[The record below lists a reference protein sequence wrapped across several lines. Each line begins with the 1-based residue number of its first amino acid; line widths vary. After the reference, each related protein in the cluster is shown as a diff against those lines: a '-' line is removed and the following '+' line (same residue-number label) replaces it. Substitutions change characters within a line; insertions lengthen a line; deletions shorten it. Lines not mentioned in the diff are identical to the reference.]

1 MKKDQPRNRNRRQ
14 GWNPALDSILKAGAA
29 GGPSRLRKAIQRI
42 REREPKMAIGR
53 ILKRTAEL
61 GLTSWKTP
69 WSTEQKAFV
78 LDHAREFSAA
88 EIARRLGRTP
98 HAVEHLLSCSRQSAK
113 LQEGFTQ
120 SDLAQALRVSP
131 RKVRRWVRVGWLN
144 VHEGRVKERSLQGFL
159 RGHSDEIDS
168 EKLEPD
174 LRAWLQGLGLKEG
187 ARHSRQWSGQ
197 RQHAVRVF
205 LCGGC
210 GRKVCGN
217 AFYRHLRACRKVT
230 HASN

>member
-1 MKKDQPRNRNRRQ
+1 MFRAVTIHGPTFIPSMPRKVFPTQSRTKTLRVDSTFFCHALCRNLLCHFPLLFY
-14 GWNPALDSILKAGAA
+14 PA
-29 GGPSRLRKAIQRI
+29 RLCQK
-42 REREPKMAIGR
+42 G
-53 ILKRTAEL
+53 AEL
-61 GLTSWKTP
+61 SNIFLP
-69 WSTEQKAFV
+69 
-78 LDHAREFSAA
+78 
-88 EIARRLGRTP
+88 
-98 HAVEHLLSCSRQSAK
+98 K

-159 RGHSDEIDS
+159 REHSDEIDS
-168 EKLEPD
+168 ERLEPD
-174 LRAWLQGLGLKEG
+174 LQAWLQGLGLKEG

-205 LCGGC
+205 VCGGC

>member
-1 MKKDQPRNRNRRQ
+1 
-14 GWNPALDSILKAGAA
+14 
-29 GGPSRLRKAIQRI
+29 
-42 REREPKMAIGR
+42 MAIGG

-88 EIARRLGRTP
+88 EIARRLGRTR
-98 HAVEHLLSCSRQSAK
+98 HAVEHLLSRSRQSAK

-131 RKVRRWVRVGWLN
+131 RKVRRWVRVGCLN

-205 LCGGC
+205 VCGGC

-217 AFYRHLRACRKVT
+217 AFYRHLRACRKVA